1 MGRRRSQVGSESRL
15 LQHAPLAVVTRAFG
29 YTGRKVA
36 HRLLGEGI
44 VVRTLTRNPGREYPF
59 GGRMRAALLDFSDPD
74 ELRCFLRCF
83 MEGAVV
89 PYNTYWVRFGRGRA
103 TFDQA
108 VQNARILFEAAARA
122 DVGRMVRFSV
132 ANASPES
139 RLTYFRGKG
148 LVEEFYR
155 IPGYPTTSSVQ
166 PWYSAKATCRS
177 TTWTGA
183 AAFPGFPVFGNDD
196 YKVQPIY
203 AEDLAAQAVAAGC
216 LSENFVADAAGPE
229 TLTFEKLLR
238 PLASAMGTRIRLV
251 HPWASP

>member
-15 LQHAPLAVVTRAFG
+15 LQHSPLAVVTRAFG

-44 VVRTLTRNPGREYPF
+44 GVRTLTRNLGREYPF

-74 ELRCFLRCF
+74 ELRCF

-108 VQNARILFEAAARA
+108 VQNARILFEAAARV

-139 RLTYFRGKG
+139 RLTDFRGKG
-148 LVEEFYR
+148 LVEEILKDTGISYD
-155 IPGYPTTSSVQ
+155 IISPTL
-166 PWYSAKATCRS
+166 
-177 TTWTGA
+177 
-183 AAFPGFPVFGNDD
+183 VFG
-196 YKVQPIY
+196 QG
-203 AEDLAAQAVAAGC
+203 DLPLNNMDWRCGVSRFPRVRKRRLQGSAHLCRGLGGPGGCGWLSKRKLCRRRRRAGN
-216 LSENFVADAAGPE
+216 LDV
-229 TLTFEKLLR
+229 
-238 PLASAMGTRIRLV
+238 
-251 HPWASP
+251 